1 MGFGWFEF
9 LICLSHN
16 RNVCSLNWKLDENC
30 PPARTAFFL
39 INANQHS
46 CWWLGALVLHFL
58 SFFFRC
64 FSFLFFLIYWMLHL
78 KSWRFN
84 LRNYDIHFVF
94 FSLFVYISTINFG
107 GGFLMKPGS
116 FGGSNWD
123 VSRRCLGPPTKYR
136 TNFFPNK
143 KRMREREREW
153 KRAVRCKGGRIWP
166 GTFYH
171 HRQNVCCEWCFVCVS
186 WCR

>member
-30 PPARTAFFL
+30 PPARMDFFSSTPTNIHVDDL
-39 INANQHS
+39 VRS
-46 CWWLGALVLHFL
+46 CFIFSR
-58 SFFFRC
+58 SFFGVFR
-64 FSFLFFLIYWMLHL
+64 FFFLIYWMLHL

-94 FSLFVYISTINFG
+94 ALSSFVYISTINFG
-107 GGFLMKPGS
+107 GGFLMNPGS

-123 VSRRCLGPPTKYR
+123 VSRRCLRPPTKYR
-136 TNFFPNK
+136 TNFSRTRK
-143 KRMREREREW
+143 EWEREREW